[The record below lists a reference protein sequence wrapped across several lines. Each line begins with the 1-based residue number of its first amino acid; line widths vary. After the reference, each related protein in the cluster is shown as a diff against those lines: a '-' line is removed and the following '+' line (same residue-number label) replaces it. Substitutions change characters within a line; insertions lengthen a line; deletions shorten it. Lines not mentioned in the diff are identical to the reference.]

1 MLRYEIIGNIAL
13 NIDLHNGYSVM
24 AIAKWDRDTE
34 KYITTLYLKNNKFNI
49 NHFDLIED
57 FENFELDSDI
67 KTIKT
72 DITAIVTELLSDGF
86 FNKYIKRYE
95 YEQKCFEIG
104 NDSIENQEG

>member
-34 KYITTLYLKNNKFNI
+34 KYTTTLYLKNNEFNI

-67 KTIKT
+67 KTVKT

-95 YEQKCFEIG
+95 YEHKCFEIG
-104 NDSIENQEG
+104 NDYIENQEG

>member
-67 KTIKT
+67 KTVKT

>member
-34 KYITTLYLKNNKFNI
+34 KYATTLYLKNNKFNI

-67 KTIKT
+67 KTVKP

-104 NDSIENQEG
+104 NDYIENQEG

>member
-86 FNKYIKRYE
+86 FTKYIKRYE

>member
-72 DITAIVTELLSDGF
+72 DITAIVAELFYTYYKLQGSQTCDF
-86 FNKYIKRYE
+86 
-95 YEQKCFEIG
+95 
-104 NDSIENQEG
+104 